1 MKRSFV
7 RKTKRFTALTLIFIC
22 TFLLIP
28 ISASASYCDVNMVF
42 EDDVKQDI
50 KTKEKKSKD
59 QSEEKESKKD
69 EKIQDSK
76 TEDKSKTDKSEKNDT
91 SAKDKNNSKTDGT
104 DKQEIQGTKD
114 SQKPQKGN
122 DTSKAEG
129 SEIEAKSAL
138 LMEPCTGKLIYE
150 KNIDEK
156 FAPASVTKI
165 MTMLLT
171 MEAVDSGKISL
182 EDKVTCSENAK
193 KMGGSTML
201 LDTGEIRT
209 VEELLKGVAIASGND
224 AAVAL
229 AEYLAGNEGD
239 FVVLM
244 NKRAEELGMK
254 NTTFK
259 NCNGL
264 PADGHLSTANDIAIM
279 SRELLK
285 HPKVLKYTGTYMD
298 SITEGRKSPIE
309 LVNHNKLVRFFDGCD
324 GLKTGFTNEAKYC
337 ISATATRNGVRMLS
351 VIMGAPTY
359 KIRNRDASMLLN
371 YGFSKYEGKKIFSK
385 DEDVDKV
392 YMDEQTDRYFMAKA
406 QDDLTAVIPKGCKD
420 EIQKKIVI
428 DELQKK
434 YKEGDVVG
442 KCEIYLNNEKIGEVT
457 IYCDRNIKKGNVFS
471 NIKYNITHLFGDK
484 EKDNTEA
491 KDECK

>member
-1 MKRSFV
+1 MKRRF
-7 RKTKRFTALTLIFIC
+7 KRNLKSITALTLIFIC

-28 ISASASYCDVNMVF
+28 ISASAFDSDLNIALEY
-42 EDDVKQDI
+42 EVKQEPKKDDKNKGENSKQNQS
-50 KTKEKKSKD
+50 KTEEKSKD
-59 QSEEKESKKD
+59 KGSSSESNKSGSKPEKTNENSNAES
-69 EKIQDSK
+69 
-76 TEDKSKTDKSEKNDT
+76 N
-91 SAKDKNNSKTDGT
+91 
-104 DKQEIQGTKD
+104 
-114 SQKPQKGN
+114 
-122 DTSKAEG
+122 
-129 SEIEAKSAL
+129 EIEARSAL
-138 LMEPCTGKLIYE
+138 LMEPCTGKIIYE
-150 KNIDEK
+150 KNADEK

-171 MEAVDSGKISL
+171 IEAVDSGKIAL
-182 EDKVTCSENAK
+182 DDKVTCSENAK

-229 AEYLAGNEGD
+229 AEYLGGTEND
-239 FVVLM
+239 FVGMM
-244 NKRAEELGMK
+244 NKRAEELGMT

-264 PADGHLSTANDIAIM
+264 PADGHLSTANDIAKM
-279 SRELLK
+279 SKELLK
-285 HPKVLKYTGTYMD
+285 HPTILKYTGTYMD
-298 SITEGRKSPIE
+298 TITEGRKSPIE

-359 KIRNRDASMLLN
+359 KIRNRDASILLN

-385 DEDVDKV
+385 DEEVDKV

-406 QDDLTAVIPKGCKD
+406 QDDLTAVLPKGCKD
-420 EIQKKIVI
+420 EVEKKVVI
-428 DELQKK
+428 DELQKE

-457 IYCDRNIKKGNVFS
+457 IYCDRNIKKGNIFD

-484 EKDNTEA
+484 EEGNEEK
-491 KDECK
+491 K

>member
-1 MKRSFV
+1 MKRRF
-7 RKTKRFTALTLIFIC
+7 KRNLKSITALTLIFIC

-28 ISASASYCDVNMVF
+28 ISASAFDSDLNIAL
-42 EDDVKQDI
+42 EDEVKQEPKKDDKNKGDNSKQNES
-50 KTKEKKSKD
+50 KTEEKSKD
-59 QSEEKESKKD
+59 KGSSSESNKSSSKPEKTNENSNAES
-69 EKIQDSK
+69 
-76 TEDKSKTDKSEKNDT
+76 N
-91 SAKDKNNSKTDGT
+91 
-104 DKQEIQGTKD
+104 
-114 SQKPQKGN
+114 
-122 DTSKAEG
+122 
-129 SEIEAKSAL
+129 EIEARSAL
-138 LMEPCTGKLIYE
+138 LMEPCTGKIIYE
-150 KNIDEK
+150 KNADEK

-171 MEAVDSGKISL
+171 IEAVDSGKIAL
-182 EDKVTCSENAK
+182 DDKVTCSENAK

-229 AEYLAGNEGD
+229 AEYLGGTEND
-239 FVVLM
+239 FVGMM
-244 NKRAEELGMK
+244 NKRAEELGMT

-264 PADGHLSTANDIAIM
+264 PADGHLSTANDIAKM
-279 SRELLK
+279 SKELLK
-285 HPKVLKYTGTYMD
+285 HPTILKYTGTYMD
-298 SITEGRKSPIE
+298 TITEGRKSPIE

-359 KIRNRDASMLLN
+359 KIRNRDASILLN

-385 DEDVDKV
+385 DEEVDKV

-406 QDDLTAVIPKGCKD
+406 QDDLTAVLQKGCKD
-420 EIQKKIVI
+420 EVEKKVVI
-428 DELQKK
+428 DELQKE

-457 IYCDRNIKKGNVFS
+457 IYCDRNIKKGNIFD

-484 EKDNTEA
+484 EEGNEEK
-491 KDECK
+491 K

>member
-1 MKRSFV
+1 MKIRLK
-7 RKTKRFTALTLIFIC
+7 RKLKSTTALSLIFIC
-22 TFLLIP
+22 TFLLLP
-28 ISASASYCDVNMVF
+28 ISASAFDSDF
-42 EDDVKQDI
+42 TLALKDEVKQ
-50 KTKEKKSKD
+50 EPKKDDKNKSEDSKD
-59 QSEEKESKKD
+59 KELENENEDGDSSDKIKKQKANEVKD
-69 EKIQDSK
+69 GSK
-76 TEDKSKTDKSEKNDT
+76 TE
-91 SAKDKNNSKTDGT
+91 KNNENS
-104 DKQEIQGTKD
+104 
-114 SQKPQKGN
+114 N
-122 DTSKAEG
+122 AE
-129 SEIEAKSAL
+129 SHQIEARSAL
-138 LMEPCTGKLIYE
+138 LMEPCTGKIIYE
-150 KNIDEK
+150 KNADEK

-171 MEAVDSGKISL
+171 IEAVDSGKITL
-182 EDKVTCSENAK
+182 DDKVTCSENAK

-201 LDTGEIRT
+201 LDIGEVRT

-229 AEYLAGNEGD
+229 AEYLGGTESD
-239 FVVLM
+239 FVNMM
-244 NKRAEELGMK
+244 NKRAEELGMN

-264 PADGHLSTANDIAIM
+264 PAEGHLSTANDIAKM
-279 SRELLK
+279 SKELLS
-285 HPKVLKYTGTYMD
+285 HPTILKYTGTYMD
-298 SITEGRKSPIE
+298 TITEGRKSPIE

-385 DEDVDKV
+385 DEEVDKI

-406 QDDLTAVIPKGCKD
+406 QDDLTAVLPKGCKD
-420 EIQKKIVI
+420 NVEKKVVI
-428 DELQKK
+428 DELKK
-434 YKEGDVVG
+434 EYKEGDVVG
-442 KCEIYLNNEKIGEVT
+442 KCEIYLDNEKIGEVS
-457 IYCDRNIKKGNVFS
+457 IYCDRNIKKGNILD

-484 EKDNTEA
+484 KEDTE
-491 KDECK
+491 

>member
-1 MKRSFV
+1 MNKLLKR
-7 RKTKRFTALTLIFIC
+7 KIKRFTALTLIFIC

-28 ISASASYCDVNMVF
+28 ISASASNSNMNMVL
-42 EDDVKQDI
+42 EDEVKQ
-50 KTKEKKSKD
+50 
-59 QSEEKESKKD
+59 ESKKND
-69 EKIQDSK
+69 NS
-76 TEDKSKTDKSEKNDT
+76 KSE
-91 SAKDKNNSKTDGT
+91 GT
-104 DKQEIQGTKD
+104 
-114 SQKPQKGN
+114 
-122 DTSKAEG
+122 
-129 SEIEAKSAL
+129 EIEAKSAL
-138 LMEPCTGKLIYE
+138 LMEPNTGKIIYE
-150 KNIDEK
+150 KNVDEK

-171 MEAVDSGKISL
+171 IEAIDSEKISL
-182 EDKVTCSENAK
+182 DDKVTCSENAK

-229 AEYLAGNEGD
+229 AEYLGGTESD
-239 FVVLM
+239 FVVMM

-285 HPKVLKYTGTYMD
+285 HPKILKYTGTYMD
-298 SITEGRKSPIE
+298 TITEGRKSPIE

-359 KIRNRDASMLLN
+359 KIRNRDASILLN
-371 YGFSKYEGKKIFSK
+371 YGFSKFEGKKIFTK
-385 DEDVDKV
+385 DEEVDKV

-406 QDDLTAVIPKGCKD
+406 QDDFTAVIPKGCKD
-420 EIQKKIVI
+420 EIEKKVVI
-428 DELQKK
+428 NELQKE

-442 KCEIYLNNEKIGEVT
+442 KCEVYLNNEKIGEIT
-457 IYCDRNIKKGNVFS
+457 IYCDRNIKKCNIFD
-471 NIKYNITHLFGDK
+471 NIKYNIKHLFSDEDK
-484 EKDNTEA
+484 EDTNEKDNS
-491 KDECK
+491 K